1 MLAHRS
7 ARSVRIGEQ
16 LGRHFIRRC
25 RRINLEFG
33 IGISQV
39 RIENVARVVRC
50 HTAVGR
56 YALHVVCTQEI
67 TCRAVEQELI
77 RTGRKHEL
85 VARRRQ
91 RIDLTAGIDDS
102 EFVERYVLPNLRLAA
117 RTPAEFDL
125 GRNLLAHG
133 INPLGHAVM
142 RRNRK
147 FHALALVIGRNGGIG
162 RDRGVGRKN
171 HLRRHRRKVID
182 RNERNRVP
190 VVIDHTLN
198 SRFVGGERDDL
209 AFIRLLDI
217 ARHAEI
223 ALRTV
228 DTRQRKPVF
237 LRQIQYPK
245 HRRDETVVIQ
255 ISRDAHLGNRSG
267 IRRIF
272 GIIVRNI
279 DHDTLLSLGH
289 RRGEFCQRVVFILP
303 GSELRRDGV
312 QPLIHDRRG
321 QLIRLMAAA

>member
-1 MLAHRS
+1 MGYSARRIDTIQRIGTVVGKEVRIVGIGRISLHVGVAVAVPAGCRPRNRDHLRLGRHASGNHPAEEFANGTVPRIDHGRNDRIALHVALHRNVLAHRS

-39 RIENVARVVRC
+39 RIENVARVVRG

-67 TCRAVEQELI
+67 TRRSVEQELV

-117 RTPAEFDL
+117 RTPAVFDL

-147 FHALALVIGRNGGIG
+147 FHALALVIGRIGGIG
-162 RDRGVGRKN
+162 RDRGGGRKN

-182 RNERNRVP
+182 RNE
-190 VVIDHTLN
+190 
-198 SRFVGGERDDL
+198 
-209 AFIRLLDI
+209 
-217 ARHAEI
+217 
-223 ALRTV
+223 
-228 DTRQRKPVF
+228 
-237 LRQIQYPK
+237 
-245 HRRDETVVIQ
+245 
-255 ISRDAHLGNRSG
+255 
-267 IRRIF
+267 
-272 GIIVRNI
+272 
-279 DHDTLLSLGH
+279 
-289 RRGEFCQRVVFILP
+289 
-303 GSELRRDGV
+303 
-312 QPLIHDRRG
+312 
-321 QLIRLMAAA
+321 

>member
-39 RIENVARVVRC
+39 RIEDVARVVRG

-56 YALHVVCTQEI
+56 YALH
-67 TCRAVEQELI
+67 AVEQELV

-117 RTPAEFDL
+117 RTPTVFDL

-182 RNERNRVP
+182 RNE
-190 VVIDHTLN
+190 
-198 SRFVGGERDDL
+198 
-209 AFIRLLDI
+209 
-217 ARHAEI
+217 
-223 ALRTV
+223 
-228 DTRQRKPVF
+228 
-237 LRQIQYPK
+237 
-245 HRRDETVVIQ
+245 
-255 ISRDAHLGNRSG
+255 
-267 IRRIF
+267 
-272 GIIVRNI
+272 
-279 DHDTLLSLGH
+279 
-289 RRGEFCQRVVFILP
+289 
-303 GSELRRDGV
+303 
-312 QPLIHDRRG
+312 
-321 QLIRLMAAA
+321 